1 MDLLY
6 IRDAIFRRD
15 NDGIFMSARGAQ
27 GLIVSVVFTA
37 LATCFVGMRMYTRIK
52 LMNRV
57 EANDWMVII
66 ALVSW
71 VIDIEECDILIQMH
85 RSIHTSSWLSTL
97 SKLSVAWVCIL
108 RIFHRTSS

>member
-1 MDLLY
+1 MDLY

-15 NDGIFMSARGAQ
+15 NDSILLSTRGQ
-27 GLIVSVVFTA
+27 EGLVISVVFTA
-37 LATCFVGMRMYTRIK
+37 LATCFVVMRMYTRMK

-71 VIDIEECDILIQMH
+71 VIGVEEYQILMQMY
-85 RSIHTSSWLSTL
+85 RSIHMSSWASTL
-97 SKLSVAWVCIL
+97 SKLSVAWECI
-108 RIFHRTSS
+108 